1 MTQTQLLLLPAFLHV
16 ALVVYLLVR
25 MGTGRVEAVKRRLV
39 KLSEVDTNK
48 LGYPETVRNFANNY
62 HNQYELPV
70 LYYAVLT
77 FAMNTG
83 LADSILI
90 VLSWGF
96 VASRLVHS
104 YVQTGKNVIRTRF
117 KVFTVG
123 LGLLLSMW
131 GWFGLRLFVIG

>member
-1 MTQTQLLLLPAFLHV
+1 MTQTQLLLLPAFVHV

-25 MGTGRVEAVKRRLV
+25 MGSGRVEAVKRRVV

-48 LGYPETVRNFANNY
+48 SAYPEPVRNFANNY

-70 LYYAVLT
+70 LYYAVLA
-77 FAMNTG
+77 FAMYTG
-83 LADSILI
+83 LVDTVLI
-90 VLSWGF
+90 SLSWGF
-96 VASRLVHS
+96 VASRILHS

-117 KVFTVG
+117 KVFTFG
-123 LGLLLSMW
+123 LGFLLLLW

>member
-1 MTQTQLLLLPAFLHV
+1 MTQAQLLLLPAFVHV
-16 ALVVYLLVR
+16 ALVVYLLLR
-25 MGTGRVEAVKRRLV
+25 MGSGRVEAVKRRVV

-48 LGYPETVRNFANNY
+48 LGYPEAVRNFANNY

-70 LYYAVLT
+70 LYYAVLA

-83 LADSILI
+83 LVDSVMI

-96 VASRLVHS
+96 VASRVLHS

-117 KVFTVG
+117 KVFAVG

-131 GWFGLRLFVIG
+131 SWFGLRLFVIG

>member
-1 MTQTQLLLLPAFLHV
+1 MTQTQLLLLPAFVHV

-25 MGTGRVEAVKRRLV
+25 MGTGRVEAVKRRVV

-48 LGYPETVRNFANNY
+48 LGYPESVRNFANNY

-70 LYYAVLT
+70 LYYAVLA

-83 LADSILI
+83 LADNILI

-96 VASRLVHS
+96 VASRVLHS

-117 KVFTVG
+117 KVFAVG

-131 GWFGLRLFVIG
+131 SWFGLRLFVIG

>member
-1 MTQTQLLLLPAFLHV
+1 VHV

-25 MGTGRVEAVKRRLV
+25 MGTGRVEAVKRRVV

-48 LGYPETVRNFANNY
+48 LGYPEAVRNFANNY

-70 LYYAVLT
+70 LYYAVLA

-83 LADSILI
+83 LVDSVMI

-96 VASRLVHS
+96 VASRVLHS

-117 KVFTVG
+117 KVFAAG
-123 LGLLLSMW
+123 LGFLLLLW